1 MTINPENKLRVAL
14 IGHGA
19 IGRVIARELL
29 ALGPA
34 AGIELVGVLCRH
46 AEEGAGLTVPVC
58 TERAALLAL
67 APDLVVEAAGHEAV
81 QDHGPACLAAG
92 ADLLLVSVGSLAEAG
107 LAEALEAAA
116 RAAGRQVL
124 LPSGALAGLDWL
136 QAARLAGLASV
147 CYRSRK
153 PPQAWRDTPA
163 EALLDLAHVHE
174 ARVFFR
180 GTAREA
186 ARQYPKNA
194 NVAATLALATL
205 GLDETQVELIADPAA
220 GGNVHEIEARG
231 GVGRLTLQVQNQPAP
246 DNPKTSLVTPYSALR
261 SIIARR
267 AALTLGA

>member
-1 MTINPENKLRVAL
+1 MTSNPDKKLRVAL

-34 AGIELVGVLCRH
+34 SGIELVGVLCRH

-67 APDLVVEAAGHEAV
+67 VPDLVVEAAGHEAV
-81 QDHGPACLAAG
+81 QAHGPACLEAG
-92 ADLLLVSVGSLAEAG
+92 ADLLVVSVGSLSDAPLLED
-107 LAEALEAAA
+107 LEAAA
-116 RAAGRQVL
+116 CAAGRQVL

-136 QAARLAGLASV
+136 QAARLAGLDSV

-153 PPQAWRDTPA
+153 PPLAWRDTPA
-163 EALLDLAHVHE
+163 EQLLDLTHVRE
-174 ARVFFR
+174 AQVFFR

-205 GLDETQVELIADPAA
+205 GLDATEVELIADPVAS
-220 GGNVHEIEARG
+220 GNVHEIEARG
-231 GVGRLTLQVQNQPAP
+231 AVGRLQLQVQNQPSP

-261 SIIARR
+261 SIIARH
-267 AALTLGA
+267 AALSS